1 MIQTGSLMTTGE
13 FPWSDRITLANDINE
28 GLSYLH
34 MKKIFHRDLTS
45 KVYTQI
51 ELMFYFDE
59 NVTTTAKYLV
69 VTIYLFSVTTIYELN
84 CFLQNILIRISD
96 ITNAIRAV
104 VADFGLATQ
113 IPNSDDEKLPQVG
126 SPYW

>member
-45 KVYTQI
+45 KVQYTQI

-69 VTIYLFSVTTIYELN
+69 VTIYLV
-84 CFLQNILIRISD
+84 
-96 ITNAIRAV
+96 
-104 VADFGLATQ
+104 
-113 IPNSDDEKLPQVG
+113 
-126 SPYW
+126 